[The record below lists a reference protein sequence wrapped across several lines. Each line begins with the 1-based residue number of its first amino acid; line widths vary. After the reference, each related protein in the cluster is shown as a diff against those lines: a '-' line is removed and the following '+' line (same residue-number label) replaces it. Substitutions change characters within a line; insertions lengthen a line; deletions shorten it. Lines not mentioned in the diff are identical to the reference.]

1 MPPVSKPIL
10 FLPCSGPKAA
20 GRLPA
25 INKYTGKSVWGL
37 LRKCPHRFTRLCKS
51 ANIVIVSAK
60 YGLLYP
66 HEYID
71 DYDATMTPQR
81 LAVLTNDHQQE
92 KLQGILK
99 IASDQA
105 IYVGLPKAYRSLI
118 EGLGGDVLSGCNTR
132 YFAPGSGI
140 GSQRKQLNQWVD
152 AILSTHSPKER
163 ELSPF
168 PLEIV
173 TGQQPNV
180 GQPHRL

>member
-10 FLPCSGPKAA
+10 FLPCSGPKAT

-71 DYDATMTPQR
+71 DYEATMTPQR
-81 LAVLTNDHQQE
+81 LAVLTNNHQRE

-99 IASDQA
+99 IANGQSV
-105 IYVGLPKAYRSLI
+105 YVGLPKAYRLLI
-118 EGLGGDVLSGCNTR
+118 EGLDIGNLSLCNTH

-140 GSQRKQLNQWVD
+140 GSQRRQLNQWVD
-152 AILSTHSPKER
+152 AILSARSPTER

-173 TGQQPNV
+173 TDQQPNL